1 MNQTTDHTLHTLNVA
16 AREQHDL
23 LARLLRCATPGDS
36 LLLIEDGV
44 YNLADSTA
52 LAAIDAGELTLYALQ
67 TDLAA
72 RGLQQLAAEAGA
84 TVVDDSG
91 FVTLACSHGK
101 VVSWC
106 R

>member
-1 MNQTTDHTLHTLNVA
+1 MKTLHTLNA
-16 AREQHDL
+16 SAREVPGL
-23 LARLLRCATPGDS
+23 LARLLRSASPGDS
-36 LLLIEDGV
+36 LLLIEDGI
-44 YNLADSTA
+44 YNLTDSTT
-52 LAAIDAGELTLYALQ
+52 LAAIDAGEITLYSLQ

-91 FVTLACSHGK
+91 FVTLACSHTK
-101 VVSWC
+101 VVSWL

>member
-1 MNQTTDHTLHTLNVA
+1 MKTLHTLNA
-16 AREQHDL
+16 SAREVPDL
-23 LARLLRCATPGDS
+23 LARLLRSASPGDS
-36 LLLIEDGV
+36 VLLIEDGV

-52 LAAIDAGELTLYALQ
+52 LAAIDAGELGLYALQ

-72 RGLQQLAAEAGA
+72 RGLQALAAEAGTA
-84 TVVDDSG
+84 LVDDSG
-91 FVTLACSHGK
+91 FVTLACNHAK